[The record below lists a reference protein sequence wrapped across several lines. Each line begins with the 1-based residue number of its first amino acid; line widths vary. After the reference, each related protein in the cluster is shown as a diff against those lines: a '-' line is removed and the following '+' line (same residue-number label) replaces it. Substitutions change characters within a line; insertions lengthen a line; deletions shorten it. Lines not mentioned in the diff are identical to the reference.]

1 MNESIEKNEQTNTD
15 SKGIIQTVSFILRY
29 ALGLIV
35 SALWVTLFFIPF
47 WMMGAKNLVSKWN
60 KFMDSV
66 VFNN

>member
-1 MNESIEKNEQTNTD
+1 MEKNEETNTE
-15 SKGIIQTVSFILRY
+15 SNGIIQFVSFLLRF
-29 ALGLIV
+29 ALGLIT

-47 WMMGAKNLVSKWN
+47 WMMGSKNLVSKWN